1 MITWFLFRLKED
13 QGKISFKEKL
23 GRKMVLQN
31 ILDNLELKEFLEN
44 IMKWLQGKN
53 MFIEEDCM
61 ILNFGLVV
69 IFSRSNILLMR
80 QV

>member
-1 MITWFLFRLKED
+1 
-13 QGKISFKEKL
+13 
-23 GRKMVLQN
+23 MVLQN

-53 MFIEEDCM
+53 VFIEEDCM